1 MLRTLLFLA
10 LIAGCTQKQ
19 PPDHHITDANGVTR
33 TFAASRF
40 ASWNI
45 RATANGRDCAA
56 LVIQTSML
64 LEDSMVEA
72 MHYGAGSYDTYKG
85 GLKQFTREHEFRGVA
100 YRDVSGRVWRYDD
113 VSQQEAEGADV
124 CH

>member
-1 MLRTLLFLA
+1 MLRTLLCIV
-10 LIAGCTQKQ
+10 LIAGCTEKQ
-19 PPDHHITDANGVTR
+19 PADHHVDDAKALTR
-33 TFAASRF
+33 RFAASRF
-40 ASWNI
+40 ARWNI

-72 MHYGAGSYDTYKG
+72 MHYGAGAYDTYKG
-85 GLKQFTREHEFRGVA
+85 GLKQFTHDHDFRGVA
-100 YRDVSGRVWRYDD
+100 YRDVSGHVWTYED
-113 VSQQEAEGADV
+113 VSQSEAEGAAV

>member
-1 MLRTLLFLA
+1 MSRTLLCLV

-19 PPDHHITDANGVTR
+19 PPDHHITDAKGVTR

-40 ASWNI
+40 AGWNI

-64 LEDSMVEA
+64 LED
-72 MHYGAGSYDTYKG
+72 
-85 GLKQFTREHEFRGVA
+85 
-100 YRDVSGRVWRYDD
+100 GRSDALRRRLV
-113 VSQQEAEGADV
+113 
-124 CH
+124 

>member
-1 MLRTLLFLA
+1 MLRTLFCLVL
-10 LIAGCTQKQ
+10 LAGCSAKE
-19 PPDHHITDANGVTR
+19 PADHHVNDAKALTQR
-33 TFAASRF
+33 YAASRF
-40 ASWNI
+40 APWHI

-85 GLKQFTREHEFRGVA
+85 GLKQFTRDHDFRGVA
-100 YRDVSGRVWRYDD
+100 YKDVSGRVWTYDD
-113 VSQQEAEGADV
+113 VSQKEADGAAA